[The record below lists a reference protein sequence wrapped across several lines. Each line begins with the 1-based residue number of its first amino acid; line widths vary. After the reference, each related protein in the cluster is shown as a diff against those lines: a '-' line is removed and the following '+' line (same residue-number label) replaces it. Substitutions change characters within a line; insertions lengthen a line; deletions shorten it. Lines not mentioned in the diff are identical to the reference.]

1 MKMRPSR
8 VFRWIVRMFLFLLTL
23 SMTVVSILGCLS
35 AVMILGNMNENIKI
49 PAGPPSANF
58 DITNP
63 SSMNITIPFNI
74 TNAGYFDLTSLIIDV
89 KISMTF
95 GNASTPT
102 NETTNAVVFDKA
114 QIFPNIIRGQ
124 TYSGVF
130 FGNSSDFIEANFPN
144 ATTEIDWFRTP
155 ALEFSGNF
163 TLSAYYSLDLIA
175 FTFGIN
181 NVTLGTIP

>member
-8 VFRWIVRMFLFLLTL
+8 VFRWIVRIFLGLLTL
-23 SMTVVSILGCLS
+23 SMTVVSILGALS
-35 AVMILGNMNENIKI
+35 AVMILGNVNENIKI
-49 PAGPPSANF
+49 PAGPASANF

-74 TNAGYFDLTSLIIDV
+74 TNPGYFDLTNLIIDI
-89 KISMTF
+89 KISMIF
-95 GNASTPT
+95 GNASTLT
-102 NETTNAVVFDKA
+102 NETTNIVIFDKA
-114 QIFPNIIRGQ
+114 QTFPNIIRGQ
-124 TYSGVF
+124 TYSGAF

-155 ALEFSGNF
+155 VLEFHGNF
-163 TLSAYYSLDLIA
+163 TISAYYSLDLIA

-181 NVTLGTIP
+181 NVTLGTFP

>member
-8 VFRWIVRMFLFLLTL
+8 VFRWIVRMFIFILTL
-23 SMTVVSILGCLS
+23 SMTVVSILGALS

-49 PAGPPSANF
+49 PAGPPSTNF

-74 TNAGYFDLTSLIIDV
+74 TNPGYFDITNLIVDIE
-89 KISMTF
+89 ISMTF

-102 NETTNAVVFDKA
+102 NETTRTIIFNKA
-114 QIFPNIIRGQ
+114 QTFPNIIRGQ
-124 TYSGVF
+124 TYSGAF

-155 ALEFSGNF
+155 VLEFHGNF
-163 TLSAYYSLDLIA
+163 TISAYYSLDLIA
-175 FTFGIN
+175 FVFGIN